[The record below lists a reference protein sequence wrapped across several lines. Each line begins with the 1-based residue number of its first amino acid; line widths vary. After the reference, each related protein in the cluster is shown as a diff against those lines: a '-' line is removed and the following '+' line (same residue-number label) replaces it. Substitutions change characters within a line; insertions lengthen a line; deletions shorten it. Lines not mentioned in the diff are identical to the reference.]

1 MPTEKLA
8 ARVAALEHEVARLRS
23 ALESER
29 GGEKPW
35 WEQITGSFARDRMYQ
50 EAMRLGQQQR
60 RAQRPPTSRQRRG
73 SDART
78 RHRSSERP

>member
-8 ARVAALEHEVARLRS
+8 ARVAALEHEVARLRR
-23 ALESER
+23 ALEDGRE
-29 GGEKPW
+29 GEIPW

-60 RAQRPPTSRQRRG
+60 RAQRPPVPKRRRD

-78 RHRSSERP
+78 RHRSS

>member
-8 ARVAALEHEVARLRS
+8 ARVAALEHEVARLRN
-23 ALESER
+23 ALESGR
-29 GGEKPW
+29 GGKKPW

-60 RAQRPPTSRQRRG
+60 RALRSLTSQLRRG
-73 SDART
+73 SNART
-78 RHRSSERP
+78 RHRSS